1 MSMSSINNVNV
12 IDVLLNDLYEI
23 PLGYWKLIV
32 LAAERRSEI
41 ILRNACSC
49 WYMGSKHARIT

>member
-1 MSMSSINNVNV
+1 MSSINNVNV
-12 IDVLLNDLYEI
+12 IYVPWNDLCEF
-23 PLGYWKLIV
+23 PLSHWKLIV

-41 ILRNACSC
+41 ILRNACSW

>member
-1 MSMSSINNVNV
+1 MSSINNVNV
-12 IDVLLNDLYEI
+12 IYVPWNDLYEFA
-23 PLGYWKLIV
+23 LRHWKLIV

-41 ILRNACSC
+41 ILGNACSW